1 VCFSATLWNGF
12 YPSGVFYCR
21 LHTAD
26 LAFLFDAL
34 NEFVQGIFYLGG
46 AQMQDFTYMS
56 HARDLAKR
64 GCGWVSPNPMVGAVI
79 VKNKQIIGEGYHARC
94 GEAHAERNA
103 LAACTEDP
111 AGATLYVTLEPC
123 CHHGRTPPCTD
134 AIIEAGLSRVV
145 VGSRD
150 PNPLVA
156 GKGVALLRQHGIE
169 VREDVLREDCDR
181 LNAVFLHFIQEK
193 TPFVVMK
200 YAMTMDGKIATVT
213 GASQWITG
221 EAARQR
227 VHEDRHAYRGIMV
240 GVGTVLADDPQLT
253 CRLPDGRN
261 PLRIICDSELRTP
274 LSARVVTTTAEAST
288 LLATCCSDEARLA
301 PYRAAGC
308 EILSLP
314 RGADGHL
321 DLSALMQALG
331 AQGIDSVYLEGGATL
346 NWAALQSGIV
356 HRVQAYLAPK
366 LFGGAVAMGPL
377 GGAGV
382 LCPSEAYRL
391 SPPRISHLG
400 EDILLECEVLSCSQE
415 S

>member
-1 VCFSATLWNGF
+1 ME
-12 YPSGVFYCR
+12 
-21 LHTAD
+21 D
-26 LAFLFDAL
+26 LK
-34 NEFVQGIFYLGG
+34 
-46 AQMQDFTYMS
+46 YMS
-56 HARDLAKR
+56 RALSLAKQGR
-64 GCGWVSPNPMVGAVI
+64 GWVSPNPMVGAVI
-79 VKNKQIIGEGYHARC
+79 VKNHQIIGVGYHARC
-94 GEAHAERNA
+94 GEPHAERNA
-103 LAACTEDP
+103 LAACTQDP

-134 AIIEAGLSRVV
+134 AIIAAELSRVV
-145 VGSRD
+145 VGSPD

-156 GKGVALLRQHGIE
+156 GKGIAILRQHGIA
-169 VREDVLREDCDR
+169 VTQDVLREDCDR

-200 YAMTMDGKIATVT
+200 YAMTMDGKIATSS

-221 EAARQR
+221 ELARQA

-253 CRLPDGRN
+253 CRLPEGRN

-274 LSARVVTTTAEAST
+274 LSAHVVTTTAEAST
-288 LLATCCSDEARLA
+288 LLATCCTDEARLA

-314 RGADGHL
+314 RGTDGHL
-321 DLSALMQALG
+321 DLSFLMEALG

-346 NWAALQSGIV
+346 NWAAMQSGIV
-356 HRVQAYLAPK
+356 HRVQVYLAPK
-366 LFGGAVAMGPL
+366 LFGGAAAKGPL
-377 GGAGV
+377 GGPGV
-382 LCPSEAYRL
+382 ACPSAAHQL